1 MYNRYTITISDDYPH
16 ILYSLKTLFSCSGKF
31 KVIHETTCGKT
42 LLSDLKKQQT
52 DIVITDFSLGTDRS
66 TIDGFTKL
74 RALHDRFPE
83 VKIVLL
89 TAQKNT
95 AILKKSCDYG
105 VRAIVSKHDPVEETL
120 LSCNHVINKSGCY
133 FSSSFRYLNFPF
145 MKTRERTNML
155 TLKELEVIRLFSQ
168 GYSLADIAKRQ
179 NRTIST
185 VSTQKNNAMRRLG
198 VTSNIEL
205 IHYAYA
211 QGLI

>member
-31 KVIHETTCGKT
+31 KVIHETTCGKA

-52 DIVITDFSLGTDRS
+52 DIVITDFSLGTDHS

-74 RALHDRFPE
+74 RALNERFPE

-95 AILKKSCDYG
+95 AILKRSCDYG
-105 VRAIVSKHDPVEETL
+105 VRAIVSKHDPVEEIL
-120 LSCNHVINKSGCY
+120 LSCHHVINKSGCY